1 MLGSNP
7 GQDEPDGR
15 SLNTRAPVHP
25 AVNGSQVLAGGW
37 DPLHGVKYRCSD
49 DSLPDDQSQDTSI
62 PDLIVTMAKR
72 HILIDP
78 AQPSTSKQSRPP
90 PRTNWELCI
99 LCQAETD
106 EPLQCPLRSTMK
118 PSGSGYAS
126 LTEDLLQFKGL
137 RHMPMELNV
146 SRLDD
151 GDGVEAT
158 LRTHSAQWHK
168 KCRLKFNK
176 KMFDQQNRAESASGQ
191 QSNTGDMIAIEA
203 KYHRS
208 CLRALYNKIRPAA
221 LKDED
226 ADRLHGIAFAEL
238 VVFMEDMHAD
248 EDNAPVF
255 ILSDVANLYKTRLE
269 QLGATVTNRIH
280 TTRLKDRLLSVLPD
294 LRAHSQGRDTLL
306 LFEKDIGPALKKACD
321 HDSDAMHLVRAALVV
336 TDAFEELLR
345 MPSDVSEES
354 MSLLER
360 FVVLMYDR
368 TSDTMEVN
376 DARKQLFAHK
386 SRALENIPPTQAALQ
401 QHIKR
406 ASLQGNCWNQTLV
419 LNPELPIPS
428 DKGGFWVAASLDDT
442 ARGIKILPRTDPLRL
457 QEWMYRPL
465 QVHQGCTQVH

>member
-1 MLGSNP
+1 
-7 GQDEPDGR
+7 
-15 SLNTRAPVHP
+15 
-25 AVNGSQVLAGGW
+25 
-37 DPLHGVKYRCSD
+37 
-49 DSLPDDQSQDTSI
+49 
-62 PDLIVTMAKR
+62 MAKR

-99 LCQAETD
+99 QCQAETD

-137 RHMPMELNV
+137 RHMPMEFNVNRLN
-146 SRLDD
+146 D

-176 KMFDQQNRAESASGQ
+176 KMFDHQIRGESASGQ
-191 QSNTGDMIAIEA
+191 QSSTGTPTVHTRSAAAHRLPQSTEPICFFCNKPAGTADLHEAATKEIDKNVRRCATELGITELLAKLSAGDMIAIEA
-203 KYHRS
+203 KYHRN

-248 EDNAPVF
+248 EDKAPVF
-255 ILSDVANLYKTRLE
+255 KLLDVANLYKTRLE

-280 TTRLKDRLLSVLPD
+280 TTRLKDRLLSVCPD

-321 HDSDAMHLVRAALVV
+321 YDSDVMHLVREAQVV
-336 TDAFEELLR
+336 RRKMFQT
-345 MPSDVSEES
+345 
-354 MSLLER
+354 R
-360 FVVLMYDR
+360 FTFDLCS
-368 TSDTMEVN
+368 TLT
-376 DARKQLFAHK
+376 ARK
-386 SRALENIPPTQAALQ
+386 I
-401 QHIKR
+401 
-406 ASLQGNCWNQTLV
+406 
-419 LNPELPIPS
+419 
-428 DKGGFWVAASLDDT
+428 
-442 ARGIKILPRTDPLRL
+442 
-457 QEWMYRPL
+457 M
-465 QVHQGCTQVH
+465 